1 MQMTLTPL
9 LFVVE
14 AVIYLAVVFMHLA
27 KKNNTLVYLYVA
39 QSLAV
44 ASLLL
49 VFGLRNHVTSLLV
62 AAGITFIV
70 KAVVAPVIFL
80 RAIRRQDLS
89 VTASTYLS
97 APLTLGAVL
106 LITLA
111 AQSEMFAPVVRLM
124 PEAGRFIG
132 LALAGIF
139 IAMFLTVN
147 RKGILSQIA
156 GVLGMENSIVALG
169 SFLGLEQTLA
179 LELGIMFDMLLWMV
193 IASVF
198 ISLIHRHF
206 GTLNTEAMKHL
217 TE

>member
-1 MQMTLTPL
+1 M
-9 LFVVE
+9 VE
-14 AVIYLAVVFMHLA
+14 SVIYLSVVFMHSA
-27 KKNNTLVYLYVA
+27 KKNKTLVYLYVA

-44 ASLLL
+44 ATLLL

-62 AAGITFIV
+62 AAAVTFAV
-70 KAVVAPVIFL
+70 KAVIAPIIFL
-80 RAIRRQDLS
+80 RAIRRQDIG
-89 VTASTYLS
+89 VTASTYL
-97 APLTLGAVL
+97 AMPLTLAAIL
-106 LITLA
+106 IITLA
-111 AQSEMFAPVVRLM
+111 AQSGMFAPVVRIV
-124 PEAGRFIG
+124 PEASRFIG

-147 RKGILSQIA
+147 RKGILSQIC
-156 GVLGMENSIVALG
+156 GVLGMENGIVALG

-193 IASVF
+193 IASIF